1 MSIITI
7 QALVWSY
14 AESILIIES
23 QTAWVI
29 LSHKGYLEVNLT
41 RNSYNKL
48 KILSGK
54 RKRTSEMR
62 LFFKKKMLHYLWPMI
77 LIIFVLALLCPRRRF
92 VIFRIIQRFFFF
104 ILFKIFF
111 FSFKKVERIYG
122 YYIPATFLLI
132 WIFTKVQSN
141 LNNTFWTILNWLK
154 GMTFVSPSWNSK
166 PFVI

>member
-92 VIFRIIQRFFFF
+92 VIFRIIQRFFFSF
-104 ILFKIFF
+104 YLR
-111 FSFKKVERIYG
+111 FSFSPLKRSNASMVI
-122 YYIPATFLLI
+122 TFPQHFFLFEYLQKYNLI
-132 WIFTKVQSN
+132 
-141 LNNTFWTILNWLK
+141 WTIL
-154 GMTFVSPSWNSK
+154 FEQY
-166 PFVI
+166 